1 MASEANLEQARASL
15 RALSINAENDDDDAP
30 VLDEGADE
38 DAVEDRELMDFDDEE
53 DGGFVSEIMMSL
65 DTEKVKAL
73 RTEFSR
79 RVDGLELPEFCH
91 VMKSCLLNMPGEG
104 ADADPHGAAPEG
116 DNSKLK
122 SMGDARLVAHFCE
135 LFEQVDVNGNG
146 SLDWDEFT
154 SHIVEMVMATHD
166 HKPDIIQN
174 YTPGIVKEVSK
185 RRTSY
190 IKELYYFEAN
200 DAIVTFDVDSPEF
213 RVFSPRLEARMTVAR
228 PEGQVVCLDYMPV
241 TSQYVVSTSDLMLSI
256 YDEFSGV
263 LVKSFRTQNLQ
274 VCVVWVDSHRIL
286 YTAES
291 SGTIRA
297 WDVEDMEE
305 RFSMIAPPP
314 AFAGGGDNRSSV
326 AESGDDGDGTR
337 GDRPPRGSPEALA
350 ASSTAVEF
358 SHSRIILTM
367 LNLGGLEMLATAS
380 MDCMI
385 SLWDLQTGKHKRS
398 LEGHSKGV
406 CCLSYSPEYRFLV
419 SGGFDFDVIVWN
431 PYVEHL
437 ILRLP
442 GHTNSICGVEI
453 VADSPQLVTADV
465 DGVIRVWDVRNFAC
479 VQTFTVEDRW
489 KAGISRFVSVY
500 PRKELLAVGRAIHTF
515 QYQHLD
521 NPELTDDTPV
531 FAALYN
537 STTTTLLTASVKH
550 VRIWDARNGHLM
562 RVYRDL
568 SGGDDELTA
577 VAFDGDQRKL
587 FVGDHSGHA
596 LSYNYLNG
604 AFMANFEGEDGSDD
618 ERGDRGDRPPPP
630 PRPTTEDLD
639 IGEGDEVAH
648 LSQFTRRAHFAE
660 VSKVCYAKE
669 HNVVITASWDRSV
682 HVYDDTEEGDSV
694 LLRRMTGG
702 HDADITALCFSHNLS
717 LIATGGS
724 NGTIVIWDFE
734 FGRLLGKC
742 DKIISA
748 ITNLAFVDPYPALLS
763 SDGSGTFHLW
773 AVPPSDD
780 RFRCLA
786 AWNTDR
792 APGAAPR
799 AAEADDDD
807 DEKQK
812 DGDESDGDDAPA
824 TSSSVLCFALATVG
838 KDPGSPGRGARAD
851 FDDPGGPGGGA
862 ARVLIVSGDDKGS
875 ITLWDIAPLLKNLCD
890 GGRFDFGPVREPVAC
905 VNERRNLR
913 YDAAAVVRRSDP
925 TLDDDDV
932 AKRVRLPPVGGA
944 PYEPPSEALGGL
956 RAPAARPSALEAMA
970 ARLESQRRLED
981 DLVRASL
988 RFANSYDLQAGVR
1001 RLRTFVAHG
1010 DSVLSVQYIGES
1022 SAILSSG
1029 LDRLVHLWSL
1039 DGDHVGTLRQGVKVR
1054 GRGPGDWKFLI
1065 SDVAHKRRRVKR
1077 ARDVLRTM
1085 HALER
1090 EQRAADEAARSA
1102 MPHAKRGGGAQLR
1115 AATDGQLHF
1124 VLNDHQMRDPEADD
1138 DDDYDAPP
1146 ETHSRDGDPNNL
1158 DALADVSGFR
1168 PVSFVEAETP
1178 KRPPRPR
1185 RKPVGP
1191 AQAGRRLVPK
1201 QTRPKLR

>member
-1 MASEANLEQARASL
+1 
-15 RALSINAENDDDDAP
+15 
-30 VLDEGADE
+30 
-38 DAVEDRELMDFDDEE
+38 
-53 DGGFVSEIMMSL
+53 
-65 DTEKVKAL
+65 
-73 RTEFSR
+73 
-79 RVDGLELPEFCH
+79 
-91 VMKSCLLNMPGEG
+91 
-104 ADADPHGAAPEG
+104 
-116 DNSKLK
+116 
-122 SMGDARLVAHFCE
+122 
-135 LFEQVDVNGNG
+135 
-146 SLDWDEFT
+146 
-154 SHIVEMVMATHD
+154 
-166 HKPDIIQN
+166 
-174 YTPGIVKEVSK
+174 
-185 RRTSY
+185 
-190 IKELYYFEAN
+190 
-200 DAIVTFDVDSPEF
+200 
-213 RVFSPRLEARMTVAR
+213 
-228 PEGQVVCLDYMPV
+228 
-241 TSQYVVSTSDLMLSI
+241 
-256 YDEFSGV
+256 
-263 LVKSFRTQNLQ
+263 
-274 VCVVWVDSHRIL
+274 
-286 YTAES
+286 
-291 SGTIRA
+291 
-297 WDVEDMEE
+297 
-305 RFSMIAPPP
+305 
-314 AFAGGGDNRSSV
+314 
-326 AESGDDGDGTR
+326 
-337 GDRPPRGSPEALA
+337 
-350 ASSTAVEF
+350 
-358 SHSRIILTM
+358 M

-786 AWNTDR
+786 AWN
-792 APGAAPR
+792 
-799 AAEADDDD
+799 
-807 DEKQK
+807 
-812 DGDESDGDDAPA
+812 
-824 TSSSVLCFALATVG
+824 
-838 KDPGSPGRGARAD
+838 
-851 FDDPGGPGGGA
+851 
-862 ARVLIVSGDDKGS
+862 
-875 ITLWDIAPLLKNLCD
+875 
-890 GGRFDFGPVREPVAC
+890 
-905 VNERRNLR
+905 
-913 YDAAAVVRRSDP
+913 
-925 TLDDDDV
+925 
-932 AKRVRLPPVGGA
+932 
-944 PYEPPSEALGGL
+944 
-956 RAPAARPSALEAMA
+956 
-970 ARLESQRRLED
+970 
-981 DLVRASL
+981 
-988 RFANSYDLQAGVR
+988 
-1001 RLRTFVAHG
+1001 RLR
-1010 DSVLSVQYIGES
+1010 IG
-1022 SAILSSG
+1022 
-1029 LDRLVHLWSL
+1029 
-1039 DGDHVGTLRQGVKVR
+1039 
-1054 GRGPGDWKFLI
+1054 
-1065 SDVAHKRRRVKR
+1065 
-1077 ARDVLRTM
+1077 
-1085 HALER
+1085 
-1090 EQRAADEAARSA
+1090 
-1102 MPHAKRGGGAQLR
+1102 
-1115 AATDGQLHF
+1115 
-1124 VLNDHQMRDPEADD
+1124 
-1138 DDDYDAPP
+1138 
-1146 ETHSRDGDPNNL
+1146 
-1158 DALADVSGFR
+1158 
-1168 PVSFVEAETP
+1168 
-1178 KRPPRPR
+1178 
-1185 RKPVGP
+1185 
-1191 AQAGRRLVPK
+1191 
-1201 QTRPKLR
+1201 